1 MKTHSAIAWGPQ
13 PPESPLRGEDVLP
26 QATPNSQCSPRPC
39 PIMESHLTDITRVI
53 QLSVAPAFLLVAM
66 GTLITIL
73 SNRLARIVDRR
84 RVVQERPGA
93 LASESAGE
101 QPQEMALLIRR
112 GNLIYFAILFA
123 VLGALLVCLVVAGA
137 FLGAL
142 LSVELAQVVAGLF
155 VLAMVAMV
163 AAWSLF
169 LGEVYL
175 AVRAG
180 THNRR

>member
-1 MKTHSAIAWGPQ
+1 
-13 PPESPLRGEDVLP
+13 
-26 QATPNSQCSPRPC
+26 
-39 PIMESHLTDITRVI
+39 MESHLTDITRVI

-73 SNRLARIVDRR
+73 STRLGRIVDRR
-84 RVVQERPGA
+84 RVVQDRFDPLTGA
-93 LASESAGE
+93 SAAE
-101 QPQEMALLIRR
+101 QQQEMALLIRR

-142 LSVELAQVVAGLF
+142 LAVELAQVVAGLF
-155 VLAMVAMV
+155 VLAMVSMV

-169 LGEVYL
+169 LSEVYL
-175 AVRAG
+175 AVWAG

>member
-1 MKTHSAIAWGPQ
+1 METHLS
-13 PPESPLRGEDVLP
+13 
-26 QATPNSQCSPRPC
+26 
-39 PIMESHLTDITRVI
+39 DITRVI

-73 SNRLARIVDRR
+73 SNRLGRIVDRR
-84 RVVQERPGA
+84 RVVHERLCA
-93 LASESAGE
+93 LMDGSAAE
-101 QPQEMALLIRR
+101 QQQEMTQLIRR
-112 GNLIYFAILFA
+112 GNLIYFAILCA

-163 AAWSLF
+163 VAWSLF
-169 LGEVYL
+169 LSEVSL
-175 AVRAG
+175 AVWAG

>member
-1 MKTHSAIAWGPQ
+1 MAAP
-13 PPESPLRGEDVLP
+13 
-26 QATPNSQCSPRPC
+26 
-39 PIMESHLTDITRVI
+39 LTDITHVI

-73 SNRLARIVDRR
+73 TARLARIVDRR
-84 RVVQERPGA
+84 RVLQER
-93 LASESAGE
+93 LDSCAGE
-101 QPQEMALLIRR
+101 AAEQQQEMRQLLRR

-123 VLGALLVCLVVAGA
+123 VLGALLVCLVVGGI

-142 LSVELAQVVAGLF
+142 LSVALAEVVADLF
-155 VLAMVAMV
+155 VLAMVSMV

-169 LGEVYL
+169 LGEVSL
-175 AVRAG
+175 AVWSG